1 MKALLTRARPDAEA
15 SARKLAARGVEA
27 VLAPVLEIV
36 CQRLA
41 GAPQVDFALA
51 TSRHAFPCLDAMDP
65 ARRAALAARPLYVVG
80 DATAAAARAAGFTDV
95 RIARGD
101 AVSMLDLLV
110 LTGARGRALYLAGAD
125 RSPTLEAGLE
135 RMGVETRVEVAYV
148 ARARDWSGAE
158 RRAAGAAADDGAS
171 VLHYSGRSAELF
183 LRQLD
188 AAGLGG
194 RLDAFRHVAMSRQ
207 AAAPIQ
213 NQGSRV
219 IWPDRPAEDAL
230 FALLSF

>member
-15 SARKLAARGVEA
+15 SAQRLAARGIEA
-27 VLAPVLEIV
+27 ALAPVLEIV
-36 CQRLA
+36 PKPLA
-41 GAPQVDFALA
+41 AAPPVDFVLA
-51 TSRHAFPCLDAMDP
+51 TSRHAFTALDGL
-65 ARRAALAARPLYVVG
+65 ARAGRAALTGRPLYAVG
-80 DATAAAARAAGFTDV
+80 PATAAAARAAGFADL

-101 AVSMLDLLV
+101 ALSMLDLLV

-135 RMGVETRVEVAYV
+135 KMGVATRVEIAYA

-158 RRAAGAAADDGAS
+158 RRAVADAAEVGAS

-183 LRQLD
+183 LRQID

-207 AAAPIQ
+207 ASRPIQ
-213 NQGSRV
+213 NRCSRV
-219 IWPDRPAEDAL
+219 VWPERPREDDL